1 MREIKFRGRVTRK
14 AMNWELPKSESNHE
28 LEGKT
33 EGDFLRTDEIRLEK
47 PLRQLEIFWYWV
59 RIGYIDP
66 ATVGQWTGLKDKNGV
81 DIYEGDL
88 LATSNDGKDGCDV
101 WGEDDY
107 GHATVSISVVDGVQ
121 VRVEQEVCGWSIW
134 DEESITSITRCYVIG
149 NIHEVTK

>member
-1 MREIKFRGRVTRK
+1 MREIKFRGRAIPSGVWRY
-14 AMNWELPKSESNHE
+14 ASSAA
-28 LEGKT
+28 
-33 EGDFLRTDEIRLEK
+33 EISDLFFGVDDG
-47 PLRQLEIFWYWV
+47 QV
-59 RIGYIDP
+59 DA

-149 NIHEVTK
+149 NIHEVTKGTSGTKPRGRLC